1 MANLVFKFNWEHRPF
16 PYNFA
21 QGKQQ
26 FMLPF
31 ASGIPNLTPDWTQ
44 VQGVGNAATKT
55 IGADVGN
62 VPEYTNSGLSSF
74 GYGGMAPTSSET
86 DLDVWYRNTPQR
98 TGFRNAPG
106 TIYRNPL
113 VAGYAP
119 SIVVARTNKTATE
132 LFLPY
137 YASTRANQMAVIAWT
152 HIAATDVLMKTEQ
165 IVYTSQNPVIAT
177 TNNSET
183 SGKLVTVEG
192 TGELRSKGFTVDSN
206 GVFKAASPIARL
218 FADSLELNDDAAKQ
232 SITFEKMDVGD
243 YLIQGSLGFAQE
255 GWYIEMPKDANGNV
269 IVAVA
274 YEQLENGDIS
284 IKTYKK
290 KFDIESASI
299 VPDYTKPIDIPETRW
314 IDIRL
319 HQEPEP
325 DPDPEY
331 ESPYGETPAEFQPT
345 NLSQAVAAA
354 LEGVEPPEIQNEPS
368 NESL

>member
-44 VQGVGNAATKT
+44 VQGLGNAATKT
-55 IGADVGN
+55 VGSEIGN
-62 VPEYTNSGLSSF
+62 LPEHGLYGISNF
-74 GYGGMAPTSSET
+74 GYGGMAPTGSET
-86 DLDVWYRNTPQR
+86 DLDIWYRTTLQR

-106 TIYRNPL
+106 IVYRNPF

-119 SIVVARTNKTATE
+119 SIVVARTSTTGTE

-137 YASTRANQMAVIAWT
+137 YTSTRANQMAVIAWQYNSS
-152 HIAATDVLMKTEQ
+152 TDVLNKTEQ
-165 IVYTSQNPVIAT
+165 IVYTSKNTVIANT
-177 TNNSET
+177 ANTDT

-232 SITFEKMDVGD
+232 SITFEKLDVGD
-243 YLIQGSLGFAQE
+243 YLIQGSLGFAKE

-284 IKTYKK
+284 VKTYKK

-331 ESPYGETPAEFQPT
+331 ESPYGETPVEFQPT